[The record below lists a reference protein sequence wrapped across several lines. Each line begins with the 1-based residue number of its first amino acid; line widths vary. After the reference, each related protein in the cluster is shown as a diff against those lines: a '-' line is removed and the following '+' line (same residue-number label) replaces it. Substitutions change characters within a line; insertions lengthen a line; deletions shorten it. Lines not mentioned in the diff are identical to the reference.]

1 MPIFKLFAEGVSILQ
16 SSPFESVRVL
26 QQGIFKHILMK
37 YFRQDSE
44 IVSFDLHTNGIFP
57 VGCQVTPTLKIKVCL
72 KIDMVCRFPSF
83 GMQILNFR
91 CANMAFSKH
100 HIFK

>member
-1 MPIFKLFAEGVSILQ
+1 MPIYKLFVDGVSILQ

-44 IVSFDLHTNGIFP
+44 IVSLDLHNNGIFP
-57 VGCQVTPTLKIKVCL
+57 HNDPGSKRRVSKKRMSKRRAGKREIEQVRRL
-72 KIDMVCRFPSF
+72 
-83 GMQILNFR
+83 
-91 CANMAFSKH
+91 SKLGD
-100 HIFK
+100 